1 MGDNQSS
8 LVSKRANFTSGRSQP
23 KSGYAG
29 PAAAGDYRL
38 PRDQIARCGRH
49 YPRHPAY
56 VGGDVS
62 RSWSEIDARAD
73 RIAAALQTLGTR
85 KGDAVGML
93 CGEFIEAYEHFFGC
107 LKIGAIRVGINRR
120 LAVHE
125 LVHVIRDARL
135 TSLAVHVDCMPL
147 LEKLRDAGGTE
158 GLQLIGFGGKHDLP
172 FDLETMIAQAGEQ
185 PDYPDIEPEHP
196 AFYSYTSGTTGL
208 PKGVVLTHHG
218 LAASTTHAVAQFG
231 FTREDTFYHAT
242 SNAWV
247 AIVLGMLGLANG
259 MTTILPEGGMFEL
272 PKLLPDLARHRATIA
287 LLAPTML
294 GWAIEEHRKGDHDLS
309 ALRMIAFGSSPST
322 PELIRNAH
330 EVFGCE
336 LLNCYAMTETTWG
349 GISFLMPGDIRRGL
363 AEKPELLS
371 SVGQISPLFD
381 IAIRDEQGNDLPH
394 GQAGEVW
401 LRSEA
406 NMLCYLN
413 LPDETADVLID
424 GWMRTNDVGQ
434 LDDEGYLYL
443 LDRRKFMIISGG
455 INVYPVVV
463 EAALDEH
470 GAIAESCVVGIA
482 HPVWGE
488 AVVAVVRLQEGKAAD
503 AASLREFCRERLNHI
518 QVPKH
523 FHFVTDALPRT
534 VTGKMQKAQVRQSLA
549 AQPELLPWNT

>member
-1 MGDNQSS
+1 M
-8 LVSKRANFTSGRSQP
+8 
-23 KSGYAG
+23 
-29 PAAAGDYRL
+29 L

-49 YPRHPAY
+49 YPMHPAY
-56 VGGDVS
+56 AAGDVS
-62 RSWSEIDARAD
+62 RSWGEVDARSD
-73 RIAAALQTLGTR
+73 RIAAALQALGTG

-93 CGEFIEAYEHFFGC
+93 SGEFIEAYEHFFAC

-120 LAVHE
+120 LAVRE
-125 LVHVIRDARL
+125 LAHVIRDAGL

-147 LEKLRDAGGTE
+147 LTKLRDAGALE
-158 GLQLIGFGGKHDLP
+158 GLDLIGFGGNHDLP
-172 FDLETMIAQAGEQ
+172 LDLETLIAEAAEQ
-185 PDYPDIEPEHP
+185 PYFPPIEPDHP

-208 PKGVVLTHHG
+208 PKGVVLTHQG
-218 LAASTTHAVAQFG
+218 LGASIPYAVSQFG
-231 FTREDTFYHAT
+231 FSRGDKFYQAT

-259 MTTILPEGGMFEL
+259 MTTVLPEGGLFEL
-272 PKLLPDLARHRATIA
+272 HKLLPDLARHRATVA

-294 GWAIEEHRKGDHDLS
+294 TWAVEERRRNSEHDLS

-322 PELIRNAH
+322 PALIRDAH
-330 EVFGCE
+330 DVFGCD

-349 GISFLMPGDIRRGL
+349 GISFLLPHDIRRGL
-363 AEKPELLS
+363 ADNPDLLS
-371 SVGQISPLFD
+371 SVGQLSPLFN
-381 IAIRDEQGNDLPH
+381 IAIRDEQGADLPR

-413 LPDETADVLID
+413 LPDETAEVLVD
-424 GWMRTNDVGQ
+424 GWMRTNDIGR

-463 EAALDEH
+463 EAALSEH
-470 GAIAESCVVGIA
+470 DAILESCVIGIP

-488 AVVAVVRLQEGKAAD
+488 AVVAVVRLREGEAAD
-503 AASLREFCRERLNHI
+503 AAALRDFCRERLNHV

-523 FHFVTDALPRT
+523 FHFVAEALPRT
-534 VTGKMQKAQVRQSLA
+534 VTGKMQKAQVRDWLA
-549 AQPELLPWNT
+549 GQPEQFPWSDLG